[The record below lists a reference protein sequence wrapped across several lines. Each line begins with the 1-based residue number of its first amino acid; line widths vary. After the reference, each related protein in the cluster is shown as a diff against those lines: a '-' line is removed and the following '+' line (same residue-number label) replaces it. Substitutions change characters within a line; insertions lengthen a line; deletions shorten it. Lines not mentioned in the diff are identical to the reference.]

1 MTDLPLISVI
11 VPVYR
16 VECYLDR
23 CIQSITE
30 QTYANLEILL
40 VDDGSPDGSG
50 EICDRWAEKDSR
62 IRVIHKENAGAG
74 AARNTA
80 LDMAKGEIIAFVDS
94 DDYLH
99 PNLYSHLYGL
109 MDDGVDIAECEIG
122 ITEDDDLAMDDGTGA
137 DILICETED
146 ALRLHIQDEIF
157 RQTPPN
163 KLYRRD
169 CVGAIRFPEGNLI
182 DDEFFTYR
190 VLGNAKKLAH
200 SSACMYAYRQQSGSA
215 MHKPY
220 SLRRLQGLDAKLQ
233 RLTWL
238 RERFPGLVREAK
250 ADLLMTALGAMQGC
264 LRSLSAEEMEEARRR
279 LGGILAQIGPV
290 EIPDGTSAKRKL
302 ILLAARK
309 HLERTAAV
317 LNFLIDIHLLT

>member
-1 MTDLPLISVI
+1 MTDLPLISVV

-16 VECYLDR
+16 VEDYLDH
-23 CIQSITE
+23 CIQSIVS

-50 EICDRWAEKDSR
+50 EICDHWAKTDA
-62 IRVIHKENAGAG
+62 RVRVFHKQNAGAG

-80 LDMAKGEIIAFVDS
+80 LDAASGDLIAFVDS

-99 PNLYSHLYGL
+99 PNMFSHLYSL
-109 MDDGVDIAECEIG
+109 LVDGVDIAECEIG
-122 ITEDDDLAMDDGTGA
+122 MTETDDFPMDDGRCA
-137 DILICETED
+137 EILVCETEE
-146 ALRLHIQDEIF
+146 ALRLHIQDEVF

-163 KLYRRD
+163 KLYRRE
-169 CVGAIRFPEGNLI
+169 CVGNIRFPEGNLI

-220 SLRRLQGLDAKLQ
+220 SLRRLQGLNAKLQ
-233 RLTWL
+233 RLAYV
-238 RERFPGLVREAK
+238 RERFPGLVWEAK
-250 ADLLMTALGAMQGC
+250 ADLLMTCLGAMQGC
-264 LRSLSAEEMEEARRR
+264 LKSLNGEEMEKARKK
-279 LGGILAQIGPV
+279 LNAVLTQITPL
-290 EIPDGTSAKRKL
+290 EIPEGTSARRKL
-302 ILLAARK
+302 LLKSAQK
-309 HLERTAAV
+309 NLESTAKI

>member
-16 VECYLDR
+16 VEKYLDH
-23 CIQSITE
+23 CIRSITE
-30 QTYANLEILL
+30 QTYSNLEILL
-40 VDDGSPDGSG
+40 VDDGSTDGSG
-50 EICDRWAEKDSR
+50 EICDRWAARDSR
-62 IRVIHKENAGAG
+62 VRVFHKENAGAG

-80 LDMAKGEIIAFVDS
+80 LDAAGGDLIAFVDS

-99 PNLYSHLYGL
+99 PNMYAHLYSL
-109 MDDGVDIAECEIG
+109 MKDGVDIAECEIG
-122 ITEDDDLAMDDGTGA
+122 ITETDELSMDDGTGA
-137 DILICETED
+137 EILVCDTEE

-163 KLYRRD
+163 KLYRRA
-169 CVGAIRFPEGNLI
+169 CVGDIRFPEGNLI

-190 VLGNAKKLAH
+190 VLGNARKLAH
-200 SSACMYAYRQQSGSA
+200 SSACMYAYRQQPGSA

-233 RLTWL
+233 RLSYFE
-238 RERFPGLVREAK
+238 ERFPGLVPEAK
-250 ADLLMTALGAMQGC
+250 ADLLLTCLGAMQGC
-264 LRSLSAEEMEEARRR
+264 LRSLQSEEMETARKK
-279 LGGILAQIGPV
+279 LKGVLMQIEPL
-290 EIPDGTSAKRKL
+290 ELPKETSPKRKL
-302 ILLAARK
+302 LLKAARGN
-309 HLERTAAV
+309 LEQTARI

>member
-16 VECYLDR
+16 VERYLDR

-279 LGGILAQIGPV
+279 LGGILTQIGPV

>member
-1 MTDLPLISVI
+1 MTDLPLISVV

-16 VECYLDR
+16 VEKYLDH
-23 CIQSITE
+23 CIQSIAE
-30 QTYANLEILL
+30 QTYSNLEILL

-50 EICDRWAEKDSR
+50 AICDRWAARDSR
-62 IRVIHKENAGAG
+62 IRVFHKQNAGAG

-80 LDMAKGEIIAFVDS
+80 LDAARGEIITFVDS

-99 PNLYSHLYGL
+99 PNMFSHLCGL
-109 MDDGVDIAECEIG
+109 MKDGVEIAECEIG
-122 ITEDDDLAMDDGTGA
+122 ITERDDLAMDDGTGA
-137 DILICETED
+137 EILVCETEE
-146 ALRLHIQDEIF
+146 ALRLHIQDEVF

-163 KLYRRD
+163 KLYRRE
-169 CVGAIRFPEGNLI
+169 CVGDIRFPEGNLI

-233 RLTWL
+233 RLTYF
-238 RERFPGLVREAK
+238 EQRFPALVWEAK
-250 ADLLMTALGAMQGC
+250 ADLLMTCLGAMQGC
-264 LRSLSAEEMEEARRR
+264 LRSLKGEELEAARGKLMEV
-279 LGGILAQIGPV
+279 LKQITPL
-290 EIPDGTSAKRKL
+290 EIPKAVSAKRRVLLKAAQKNLGQTAKL
-302 ILLAARK
+302 
-309 HLERTAAV
+309 